1 MQQVIMLHADT
12 ATMQHFALTSVIVY
26 VGWHTWADLSDR
38 VAVRK
43 GRGHW
48 GEEEVKRARQ
58 VQQDA
63 DHTRKLPSADALA
76 NKAALRMLCS
86 SNCSTIQ

>member
-1 MQQVIMLHADT
+1 M
-12 ATMQHFALTSVIVY
+12 SVCKHV
-26 VGWHTWADLSDR
+26 WADLSDR
-38 VAVRK
+38 VAARK
-43 GRGHW
+43 GRGRW

-76 NKAALRMLCS
+76 NRAALRTLCS
-86 SNCSTIQ
+86 SNCSIIQSVNDPIRS